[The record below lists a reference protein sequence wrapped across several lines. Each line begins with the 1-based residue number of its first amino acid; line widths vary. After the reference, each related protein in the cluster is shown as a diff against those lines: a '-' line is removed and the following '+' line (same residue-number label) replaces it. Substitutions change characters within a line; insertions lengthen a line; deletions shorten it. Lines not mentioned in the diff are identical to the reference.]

1 MKLDIKQKF
10 AEARSFVKKHAKAAV
25 GTTFVVLGTTAF
37 AVFYAKNHKAAI
49 ARRAE
54 LEVSEKKILEVFGN
68 SETIEGSGPIWDKLR
83 EIFSGVSMDPG
94 DVWMVEANNVG
105 DKYISFIGAGPT
117 MEQVK
122 ITKF

>member
-10 AEARSFVKKHAKAAV
+10 AGARNFVKKHTKVVV
-25 GTTFVVLGTTAF
+25 GTTIVVLGTTAF
-37 AVFYAKNHKAAI
+37 AVFYAKNHKIAR

-54 LEVSEKKILEVFGN
+54 LEASGKKILEIFGN
-68 SETIEGSGPIWDKLR
+68 GETIEGSGPIWDKLK
-83 EIFSGVSMDPG
+83 EVFSDVTMDSG
-94 DVWMVEANNVG
+94 DVWMVEANDVG
-105 DKYISFIGAGPT
+105 DKLISFIGAGPT

>member
-1 MKLDIKQKF
+1 MKLDVKQKLAGAKDF
-10 AEARSFVKKHAKAAV
+10 AKKHTKAVV
-25 GTTFVVLGTTAF
+25 GTTIVVLGTTAV
-37 AVFYAKNHKAAI
+37 AMFYAKNHKIAL

-54 LEVSEKKILEVFGN
+54 LEASGKKILKIFGN

-94 DVWMVEANNVG
+94 DVWMVEANDVG
-105 DKYISFIGAGPT
+105 DKLISFIGASPT

>member
-1 MKLDIKQKF
+1 MKLDVKQKLAGAKDF
-10 AEARSFVKKHAKAAV
+10 AKKHTKTV
-25 GTTFVVLGTTAF
+25 LGTTIVVLGTTAV
-37 AVFYAKNHKAAI
+37 AVFYAKNHKIAL

-54 LEVSEKKILEVFGN
+54 LEASGKKILEIFGN
-68 SETIEGSGPIWDKLR
+68 SETVEGSGPIWDKLK

-94 DVWMVEANNVG
+94 DVWMVEANDVG
-105 DKYISFIGAGPT
+105 DKLISFIGAGPT